1 MARRRQRWQTN
12 GHAARDDGGERL
24 TSTASKPAVLAASMA
39 LAAGA
44 AIGLAVVAAVSPQA
58 TQTAVRAGLR
68 AVALGG
74 RADGFDMLIE
84 GGGAR

>member
-1 MARRRQRWQTN
+1 MIVATSLAPRGLLRP
-12 GHAARDDGGERL
+12 ACSL

-44 AIGLAVVAAVSPQA
+44 AIGLAVVAAASPQA
-58 TQTAVRAGLR
+58 TQMAVRAGLR